1 MRTSIAITNFSW
13 RRDIGDELTAV
24 GALADD
30 SGIDSVFV
38 ADHLQQVEPGTEPGE
53 PMLEAFTTLGH
64 LAALTTR
71 VRLGAMVASATLRPP
86 ALLVKA
92 VTTLD
97 VLSGGRAWF
106 GIGAGYQQAEADAM
120 GFVLPAVDERFA
132 WLEDTL
138 QLARRMWTVDA
149 TPFVG
154 RTLTAQQPTSSPP
167 PATQPHPPILIGGSG
182 EQRTLR
188 LVARY
193 ADACNLPDIPDGG
206 ATIRHKLAVLA
217 AHCRAEGR
225 PFERITKT
233 VTTRLSPGDDANGF
247 IERARGLAA
256 LGLDQVVVLTRGPWT
271 TATLGTLARAVPAIN
286 ALATALPGHVPST
299 VGTRADSEA

>member
-1 MRTSIAITNFSW
+1 MMSDLIFRDHTKKRSDMRTSIAITNFSW
-13 RRDIGDELTAV
+13 RRDIGDELAAV
-24 GALADD
+24 CATADD

-97 VLSGGRAWF
+97 VLSRGRAWF
-106 GIGAGYQQAEADAM
+106 GIGAGYQQAEADDM
-120 GFVLPAVDERFA
+120 GFILPAVDERFA

-138 QLARRMWTVDA
+138 QLAQRMWAADA

-154 RTLTAQQPTSSPP
+154 RTLTAQRPTGSPP
-167 PATQPHPPILIGGSG
+167 PSTRPHPPVLIGGSG

-225 PFERITKT
+225 PFERIAKT
-233 VTTRLSPGDDANGF
+233 VTTRLS
-247 IERARGLAA
+247 
-256 LGLDQVVVLTRGPWT
+256 
-271 TATLGTLARAVPAIN
+271 
-286 ALATALPGHVPST
+286 
-299 VGTRADSEA
+299 